1 MSGPH
6 IHYEQ
11 LAQDALKS
19 VVRTVLSR
27 VEKSGLPG
35 DHHFFIAFDTQAD
48 GVVLSK
54 RLKEQYPEEMTIV
67 LQHQFWDLKVTQDNF
82 EIKLSFNEIP
92 ERLVVPFSAMKVFF
106 DPSVPY
112 GLQFGGTETAQEKS
126 SQDVILEPETKD
138 QNNALIVSNFT
149 QKKADAALTKDG
161 DEPTEAQDSLDDK
174 DKLDE
179 ADNSTDEASPED
191 EKTERP
197 SADIVSLDKFRKK

>member
-67 LQHQFWDLKVTQDNF
+67 LQHQFWDLKVTQDHF

-174 DKLDE
+174 DKLNE

>member
-1 MSGPH
+1 MSGQQ
-6 IHYEQ
+6 IHYEE
-11 LAQDALKS
+11 LAQNALRS

-35 DHHFFIAFDTQAD
+35 DHHFFIAFDTQGD

-92 ERLVVPFSAMKVFF
+92 ERLVIPFSAMKVFF

-112 GLQFGGTETAQEKS
+112 GLQFGTTEPSTEDTTP
-126 SQDVILEPETKD
+126 DVTIELDNKD
-138 QNNALIVSNFT
+138 QNNMITVSELTPVNARSEDT
-149 QKKADAALTKDG
+149 AKNKDLASTDGKIETADTSNEDG
-161 DEPTEAQDSLDDK
+161 DTEKEQDQK
-174 DKLDE
+174 
-179 ADNSTDEASPED
+179 
-191 EKTERP
+191 
-197 SADIVSLDKFRKK
+197 SADIVSLDQFRKK